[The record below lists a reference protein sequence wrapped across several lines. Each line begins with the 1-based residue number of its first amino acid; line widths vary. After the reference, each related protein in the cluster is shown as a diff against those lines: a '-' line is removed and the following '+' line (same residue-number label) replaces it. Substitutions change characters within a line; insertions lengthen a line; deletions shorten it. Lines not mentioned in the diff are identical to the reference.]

1 MPQQLS
7 HANKLAII
15 ELLRKNE
22 AELAAGEESD

>member
-22 AELAAGEESD
+22 AELAAAEESD